1 MTGSVDV
8 RVVSR
13 SAAALRPS
21 QALLWIV
28 ALGLLLGFAF
38 QGSRGL
44 WGPDE
49 GRYVDAALQMLDS
62 GNYMVPSYS
71 PAELNFSKPPLTY
84 WVIAGSMQLFGRNT
98 WAARLPYALAY
109 LATLLVLF
117 AMGRKVCPYKPWLPP
132 LVYATSIF
140 TFLTSNIISTDVLLT
155 FAEGLA
161 ALGYMMFAWPG
172 SASESR
178 HGRWLMWLGFGLA
191 FLTKGPPG
199 LLPLL
204 AIIAFTVLCEGWRAV
219 GRLFAPAGLLV
230 FLVVGFT
237 WYALAI
243 SRYPWLFHYF
253 IHDEVYGRIFTHMYV
268 RHSGAFGWILV
279 YAPVLIFGS
288 LPWWGG
294 AAGAVRAAASPSS
307 WRMWRATHSI
317 HLFLLLWVAIP
328 FVIFCLAKSRLPLY
342 LLPLFLPLALLVA
355 SRMAPTFDLALRRN
369 TLLLAAW
376 LVVLLVI
383 KALPA
388 HGYGADIDDGVGSRE
403 VAATTAGIGYRALV
417 FVERATDGYAI
428 EEQTPWGMRL
438 YLDKPVYGVRWMD
451 ADAAMQICGA
461 IKAQGQSLLLVD
473 HTIPRRDLDDALGR
487 CRASITPVGAWRKD
501 LLFVAGI

>member
-1 MTGSVDV
+1 MIRGIDAHAVNRGATSQ
-8 RVVSR
+8 RSSR
-13 SAAALRPS
+13 
-21 QALLWIV
+21 ALLWIV
-28 ALGLLLGFAF
+28 LLGILLGFAF

-44 WGPDE
+44 WRPDE
-49 GRYVDAALQMLDS
+49 GRYVDAALQMMDS

-117 AMGRKVCPYKPWLPP
+117 AMGRKACPDKPWLAP

-155 FAEGLA
+155 FAESLA
-161 ALGYMMFAWPG
+161 VLGFMMFAWPD
-172 SASESR
+172 SASQAR
-178 HGRWLMWLGFGLA
+178 HGRLLMWLGFGLA

-204 AIIAFTVLCEGWRAV
+204 AIIAFTALCDGWSSI
-219 GRLFAPAGLLV
+219 GRLFAPTGLLT

-243 SRYPWLFHYF
+243 FRYPGLLHYF
-253 IHDEVYGRIFTHMYV
+253 IHDEVYGRIFTKMYV
-268 RHSGAFGWILV
+268 RHSGSFGWV
-279 YAPVLIFGS
+279 VAYVPVLIFGT
-288 LPWWGG
+288 LPWWS
-294 AAGAVRAAASPSS
+294 GAVRAVKAAASPSS
-307 WRMWRATHSI
+307 WRAWRGTRSI
-317 HLFLLLWVAIP
+317 QLFLLLWFVVP
-328 FVIFCLAKSRLPLY
+328 FVVFCLAKSRLPLY

-355 SRMAPTFDLALRRN
+355 SRMVLTFDLALRRN
-369 TLLLAAW
+369 ALLLAAW
-376 LVVLLVI
+376 VMALLAI

-388 HGYGADIDDGVGSRE
+388 YGYGAGIDDRVGARE
-403 VAATTAGIGYRALV
+403 VVTAAGIDYHALV
-417 FVERATDGYAI
+417 FVKKATDSYAI

-438 YLDKPVYGVRWMD
+438 YLGKPVYGIRWMD
-451 ADAAMQICGA
+451 TDAAVQICAA
-461 IKAQGQSLLLVD
+461 IKTQGQSLLLVD
-473 HTIPRRDLDDALGR
+473 HDIALKDLERALGH
-487 CRASITPVGAWRKD
+487 CHASATPVGAWRRD
-501 LLFVAGI
+501 LLFVAHL